1 MVTTEVLDDPL
12 EALKNELK
20 DLPGGWF
27 VARTKCGAENMAKT
41 NLLQRVQNLELE
53 ECIFQV
59 EVPLDQVVEF
69 KDGRSK
75 RVNRTLL
82 PGYILIR
89 MDLIDAAWDAVRNT
103 PGING
108 FVGATSSA
116 TPLSLDEVVK
126 LLLPNQA
133 KQVDSDEVD
142 LDMPTDCDL
151 SAGDSVTVLDGPFAT
166 LPASVSNV
174 DMARSKVHVL
184 VSIFGRDTQVELNFS
199 QVGKLR

>member
-1 MVTTEVLDDPL
+1 MTTEVLDDPL
-12 EALKNELK
+12 EALKNELRH
-20 DLPGGWF
+20 LPGEWF
-27 VARTKCGAENMAKT
+27 VARTKCGAEKMAKT

-75 RVNRTLL
+75 RVNKTVL

-89 MDLIDAAWDAVRNT
+89 MDLTDAAWDAVRNT

-108 FVGATSSA
+108 FVSATSTP
-116 TPLSLDEVVK
+116 TPLSLNEVVK
-126 LLLPNQA
+126 LLLPSKPNT
-133 KQVDSDEVD
+133 VDSNDVVLD
-142 LDMPTDCDL
+142 LPTVCDF
-151 SAGDSVTVLDGPFAT
+151 SEGDSVTVLDGPFAT

-174 DMARSKVHVL
+174 DRARSKVHVL